1 MSEFEYEDSH
11 QEDDEIE
18 EVSNDE
24 LRQEFIDQIK
34 VYVRYW
40 EKLSDQ
46 TSSEKLEGLAFSI
59 LVMLDG
65 ESSLPPFAVRPIDE
79 NGKEGDDIG
88 GALHELFFSK
98 DTK

>member
-1 MSEFEYEDSH
+1 MMSEFEYEDSH
-11 QEDDEIE
+11 QDDDEIE
-18 EVSNDE
+18 EVRTDE
-24 LRQEFIDQIK
+24 LRQDFVDQIK

-40 EKLSDQ
+40 DKLPDK

-65 ESSLPPFAVRPIDE
+65 ESSLPPFAVKPIDE

-88 GALHELFFSK
+88 GALHELFCAK
-98 DTK
+98 K